1 MIKVL
6 AIIPERKGSKGVPNK
21 NKKVILGKPLISYTI
36 EAALES
42 SLLENI
48 YVSSDDND
56 ILKIA
61 KNYNNIQLHNRKP
74 NLALDNSLIG
84 DTVYSIVSDL
94 NIDAIML
101 LQPTA
106 PIKTGKNIDDAITIL
121 NNDLNIDS
129 VISVVEMNDVH
140 PARMYWKEKNKLNP
154 IMPKLTK
161 LQRQDIP
168 KAYYRNGSIY
178 LIRKEAFM
186 LKKSFFTNSVSPYI
200 MPYNWLLNI
209 DEQRDIIIAKSLIS
223 AWKENII

>member
-6 AIIPERKGSKGVPNK
+6 AIIPARKGSKGVPNK
-21 NKKVILGKPLISYTI
+21 NKKKILGKPLISYTI
-36 EAALES
+36 EAALNS
-42 SLLENI
+42 KFLDNI
-48 YVSSDDND
+48 YVSSDDKD

-61 KNYNNIQLHNRKP
+61 KEYGRIKIHDRNPK
-74 NLALDNSLIG
+74 LALDDSLIG
-84 DTVYSIVSDL
+84 DTVYSIVSKL

-140 PARMYWKEKNKLNP
+140 PARMYWKEKKKLNP
-154 IMPKLTK
+154 IIPKLTK
-161 LQRQDIP
+161 LQRQQIP

-209 DEQRDIIIAKSLIS
+209 DEPRDMIIAESLIS